1 MLMNLSVP
9 FSSLPRLRPA
19 AVVLALAAA
28 VASAQAQ
35 TANTGT
41 TNLVDGSLYTGDVFQ
56 NMATGTFTNQ
66 GSTVT
71 YAGASAA
78 TFVNN
83 GTYAAA
89 LAGSLAAIDQ
99 FVGPNGAAGPQEI
112 AGSVAPAFYQLLLAN
127 GSNQPFVIS
136 NTQGVDVAN
145 RLTLQNGI
153 TTTTATVAGA
163 IRLASDASLAGIP
176 PSTTTYI
183 DGYLAKAGPAAF
195 TYVLGTVNT
204 SGGNTPPLGAPIYSP
219 ITLSSPGGTAL
230 CYRTGNPPQVT
241 ALATQ
246 ANGLQLSTV
255 SDKEYYLLGT
265 VGAASGSTITMPYGN
280 FGATATGTP
289 YVGNP
294 ATLTIAAY
302 DGTTWTNLSA
312 TATNSVNT
320 AAQTV
325 TVTLP
330 AALGTRYTALALA
343 STTAQNRTTT
353 QNPLPV
359 ELTAFKAVKQGADG
373 LLSWQTASERSSA
386 YFEVQASTDGHS
398 WQALVQL
405 AAAKAST
412 GTRAYEYLDRTLAR
426 YGAPLVYYRL
436 RQVDQDAT
444 AYYSPVVS
452 LRADPLAWSVTA
464 YPNPFATDL
473 QAELL
478 SNEAGPITVLLLDG
492 LGRVV
497 LRRELP
503 GTLGRQLLDL
513 DEARAFPSGSYT
525 LHVHQNTHFATKQLV
540 HR

>member
-1 MLMNLSVP
+1 
-9 FSSLPRLRPA
+9 
-19 AVVLALAAA
+19 
-28 VASAQAQ
+28 
-35 TANTGT
+35 
-41 TNLVDGSLYTGDVFQ
+41 
-56 NMATGTFTNQ
+56 
-66 GSTVT
+66 
-71 YAGASAA
+71 
-78 TFVNN
+78 
-83 GTYAAA
+83 
-89 LAGSLAAIDQ
+89 
-99 FVGPNGAAGPQEI
+99 
-112 AGSVAPAFYQLLLAN
+112 
-127 GSNQPFVIS
+127 
-136 NTQGVDVAN
+136 
-145 RLTLQNGI
+145 
-153 TTTTATVAGA
+153 
-163 IRLASDASLAGIP
+163 
-176 PSTTTYI
+176 
-183 DGYLAKAGPAAF
+183 
-195 TYVLGTVNT
+195 
-204 SGGNTPPLGAPIYSP
+204 
-219 ITLSSPGGTAL
+219 
-230 CYRTGNPPQVT
+230 
-241 ALATQ
+241 
-246 ANGLQLSTV
+246 
-255 SDKEYYLLGT
+255 
-265 VGAASGSTITMPYGN
+265 
-280 FGATATGTP
+280 
-289 YVGNP
+289 
-294 ATLTIAAY
+294 
-302 DGTTWTNLSA
+302 
-312 TATNSVNT
+312 
-320 AAQTV
+320 
-325 TVTLP
+325 VTLP
-330 AALGTRYTALALA
+330 AALGTHYTALALA

-525 LHVHQNTHFATKQLV
+525 LHVRQNTHFATKQLV